1 VEEGVV
7 VVVVLLL
14 LLLLLL
20 CSWLVIG
27 HPSGLRGFSSS
38 PLLSSLVYTSRD
50 PNSALFRP
58 SLFFRTDNTGAA
70 HQTTHTHTD
79 RKLEGKKKILFQGSF
94 RMGRKKTKFFLGGE
108 NQAGTA
114 AAADWV
120 VVLTRRDTKRFHGSN
135 TGCWLVVVVVVVV
148 LRLFVVWFSALM
160 VIGCWQFP
168 VRLGAAQEK
177 RGAETTPTRET
188 S

>member
-1 VEEGVV
+1 
-7 VVVVLLL
+7 
-14 LLLLLL
+14 L
-20 CSWLVIG
+20 CCCSCCSSSFAHGWSLIRR
-27 HPSGLRGFSSS
+27 LRGFSS
-38 PLLSSLVYTSRD
+38 PLLLSSPLSYTRHVTQTRRYFVRLFSF
-50 PNSALFRP
+50 ALTTP
-58 SLFFRTDNTGAA
+58 EPRTRV
-70 HQTTHTHTD
+70 HTHTQI
-79 RKLEGKKKILFQGSF
+79 GSWKKKIKKSCFKDPFEWEG
-94 RMGRKKTKFFLGGE
+94 KTKCFLGGK

-114 AAADWV
+114 AAPDWV
-120 VVLTRRDTKRFHGSN
+120 VVLTRRDTKRFHVTGSN
-135 TGCWLVVVVVVVV
+135 TGCWLVVVVVV

>member
-1 VEEGVV
+1 
-7 VVVVLLL
+7 
-14 LLLLLL
+14 
-20 CSWLVIG
+20 
-27 HPSGLRGFSSS
+27 
-38 PLLSSLVYTSRD
+38 
-50 PNSALFRP
+50 
-58 SLFFRTDNTGAA
+58 
-70 HQTTHTHTD
+70 
-79 RKLEGKKKILFQGSF
+79 
-94 RMGRKKTKFFLGGE
+94 MGRKKTKFFLGGE

>member
-1 VEEGVV
+1 
-7 VVVVLLL
+7 
-14 LLLLLL
+14 
-20 CSWLVIG
+20 
-27 HPSGLRGFSSS
+27 
-38 PLLSSLVYTSRD
+38 
-50 PNSALFRP
+50 
-58 SLFFRTDNTGAA
+58 
-70 HQTTHTHTD
+70 
-79 RKLEGKKKILFQGSF
+79 
-94 RMGRKKTKFFLGGE
+94 MGRRKTKFFLGGE

-135 TGCWLVVVVVVVV
+135 TGCWLVVVVVV

>member
-20 CSWLVIG
+20 CSWLVID
-27 HPSGLRGFSSS
+27 PSTPGVLLSSP

-70 HQTTHTHTD
+70 HQTTHTHTQIGSW
-79 RKLEGKKKILFQGSF
+79 KEIKKILFQGSF
-94 RMGRKKTKFFLGGE
+94 RMGRRKTKFFLGGE

-135 TGCWLVVVVVVVV
+135 TGCWLVVVVVV